1 VISEEQKQL
10 FRMMFM
16 EALHEVSVEIHYM
29 LDFYDHKPLGSR
41 RHTCPPRVGEY
52 ERMDG
57 SLYKV
62 VRVIWEQGT
71 RGERIANVY
80 MDLINEE
87 GLIR

>member
-1 VISEEQKQL
+1 MISEEQKQL

-16 EALHEVSVEIHYM
+16 EALHEVSAEIRYERAE
-29 LDFYDHKPLGSR
+29 DGISLGAR
-41 RHTCPPRVGEY
+41 RHTCPPRVGEF

-57 SLYKV
+57 HLYKV

-71 RGERIANVY
+71 RGERIARIH